1 MPVPRPRG
9 RRDVAGLAPLL
20 LLLPLLGLAVP
31 LAALLAAAQ
40 GPAGPTS
47 LAQAA
52 ILRSTAWTLGLGLGV
67 GLGAAALAYPVAR
80 AVPVPLL
87 VGAVMVTP
95 LARALGVLGL
105 GLAPGPLAA
114 ALALAAGAVPL
125 AALVVRLRLQAR
137 PVRWLEAAADLGAS
151 AWARAWWIE
160 RPYLWPA
167 AITAAAWVALQ
178 VLGDVTVLRTAGG
191 GKVYGPAL
199 MARDALLRD
208 GAPGRALLVVLVLL
222 AVALAV
228 AARLAHDLRALPAAA
243 GRALGRGLGR
253 AHGPFPTLGGA
264 LGWALGWALW
274 LACLLPLL
282 GLVPAI
288 VAVPADPRGI
298 ERLLALVPS
307 TLTLAVGVS
316 VVAVPVAF
324 GLVLALRRREAVASG
339 SRGRGGL
346 ARASLGPT
354 LVLLL
359 PLAVPPSVLGSLWLG
374 AATRLGLQPGE
385 LLTAAAFVPAALAL
399 AYLAAFLLL
408 RAVPG
413 SLPAAAADLGAG
425 PWGRLRL
432 LWWPAARAALGV
444 TALLTLAWIVG
455 EPSIPAFTAGPGG
468 STLAMGLQV
477 LGHGGDVGTL
487 HRGCLVLALV
497 PLGLG
502 AALVLRRASA

>member
-9 RRDVAGLAPLL
+9 RRDVAELAPLL

-47 LAQAA
+47 LAHAA
-52 ILRSTAWTLGLGLGV
+52 VLRSTAWTLGLGLGL

-167 AITAAAWVALQ
+167 AITAAGWVALQ

-253 AHGPFPTLGGA
+253 ARGPLM
-264 LGWALGWALW
+264 ALGWALW

-288 VAVPADPRGI
+288 AAVPADPRGI
-298 ERLLALVPS
+298 ERLLSLVPS

-324 GLVLALRRREAVASG
+324 GLVLALRRREAVAGG
-339 SRGRGGL
+339 SLARGGPW
-346 ARASLGPT
+346 RAGLGPT

-385 LLTAAAFVPAALAL
+385 LLTAVAFVPAALAL

-425 PWGRLRL
+425 AWGRLRL

-444 TALLTLAWIVG
+444 TALLTLAWTVG

-502 AALVLRRASA
+502 AALVRRRAGA